1 MYKLNVVSEFSSA
14 HRLEGYEGACHNLHG
29 HNWKVRVGIEASEID
44 KIGMTIDFGIV
55 KTELQSVISELDHR
69 YLNELPSFSGINP
82 TSENI
87 AKFLFGELSKRL
99 NTGTARVCEVEI
111 WESERS
117 SLVYF
122 E

>member
-14 HRLEGYEGACHNLHG
+14 HRLEGYAGACQNLHG
-29 HNWKVRVGIEASEID
+29 HNWQVRVGILASRTDE
-44 KIGMTIDFGIV
+44 IGMTIDFGIV
-55 KTELQSVISELDHR
+55 KQHLNKLISELDHK
-69 YLNELPSFSGINP
+69 YLNELDCFTNMNP

-87 AKFLFGELSKRL
+87 AKYIFDELSIAL
-99 NTGTARVCEVEI
+99 NEDFVRVSEVEI
-111 WESERS
+111 FESSRS